1 MKYQKPT
8 IWARQ
13 NKGVASRAGRDV
25 ELEEISKPTL
35 DSARAALE
43 RKAKIYDKL
52 RKGKTGGLN
61 DAQYDALLVD
71 VCGQYLLWPC
81 AIANGWVQFDEA
93 NPNTSKYYKEDSE
106 DEDESLTVPKRFD
119 DVCGYLA
126 LMRTI
131 SYYEE

>member
-71 VCGQYLLWPC
+71 VCGQCLLWPC
-81 AIANGWVQFDEA
+81 AIANGMVGCSSTKRIQTLR
-93 NPNTSKYYKEDSE
+93 NTTKK
-106 DEDESLTVPKRFD
+106 TAK
-119 DVCGYLA
+119 
-126 LMRTI
+126 MRMRV
-131 SYYEE
+131 